1 MRKLLKNGT
10 NILLLVFPPLLLALF
25 AAPESRYGIL
35 SQIGML
41 QSASENLFLSVL
53 SLSTLFEILL
63 FCLLFILGLLLLLLV
78 DRSYNRHFLA
88 ILNGILVSFLF
99 LLAILSLSCLFLS
112 GMGKAGNI
120 VSFVFSFLFL
130 ALYWIA
136 FFFQEK
142 EYHVLVEESQK
153 EEEREEDERL
163 KKKAEIRSKLNDL
176 YKRGSLPKEEYEDLV
191 DKLEGR
197 KKDEN
202 E

>member
-78 DRSYNRHFLA
+78 DSSYNRHFLA
-88 ILNGILVSFLF
+88 ILNCILVSFLF

>member
-63 FCLLFILGLLLLLLV
+63 FCLLFILGLLLLLV